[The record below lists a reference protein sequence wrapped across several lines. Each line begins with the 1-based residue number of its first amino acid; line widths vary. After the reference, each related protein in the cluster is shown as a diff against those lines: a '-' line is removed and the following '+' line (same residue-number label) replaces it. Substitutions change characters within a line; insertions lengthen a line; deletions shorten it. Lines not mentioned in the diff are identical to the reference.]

1 MNEAAK
7 TDLFGQTIEKR
18 QGVSQNTP
26 SDRTPLPELPKGA
39 FVWPQ
44 MLHVEAQNALL
55 SHLREAVAVAPLFTP
70 AMPRTGKPLSV
81 QMTNLGDLG
90 WLTDKESGYRY
101 QSTHPTTGRPWPPIP
116 PMLLDL
122 WKRCAPDAPK
132 PQACLVNYYRD
143 TAKMGLHQDKDEQN
157 LEAPVV
163 SISLGDTCLFRLG
176 GTTRGGKTQSFKLHS
191 GDVMMLSGP
200 ARLAFHGV
208 DRVYP
213 GTSDLLKGGG
223 RINLTLRVVG

>member
-1 MNEAAK
+1 M
-7 TDLFGQTIEKR
+7 
-18 QGVSQNTP
+18 
-26 SDRTPLPELPKGA
+26 PELPKGVL
-39 FVWPQ
+39 VWPQ
-44 MLHVEAQNALL
+44 MLDLEAQNALL

-81 QMTNLGDLG
+81 QMTNMGELG
-90 WLTDKESGYRY
+90 WLTDKERGYRY
-101 QSTHPTTGRPWPPIP
+101 QSTHPLTEKPWPPIP
-116 PMLLDL
+116 TMLLNL
-122 WKRCAPDAPK
+122 WNRCAPHAPK

-143 TAKMGLHQDKDEQN
+143 TAKMGLHQDRDEQN